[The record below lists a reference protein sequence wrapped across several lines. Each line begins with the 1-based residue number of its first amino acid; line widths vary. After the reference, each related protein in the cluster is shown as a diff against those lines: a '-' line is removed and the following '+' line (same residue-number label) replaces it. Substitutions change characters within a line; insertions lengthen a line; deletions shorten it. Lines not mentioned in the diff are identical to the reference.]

1 MHRLPLAFAL
11 AMSVMAGQLSPAM
24 AMPRGD
30 TPHGAAGPIFVPAGG
45 CHADT
50 RTHLVPEFGRPA
62 PHRHRRDCA
71 PVAAEAPRRA
81 ADCHRD
87 AREHVVPGRGRVY
100 HRHVGPDCEIR
111 VIRRSSSRSPD

>member
-1 MHRLPLAFAL
+1 MHRIPLALAL
-11 AMSVMAGQLSPAM
+11 AMSVMAGPVLAAS
-24 AMPRGD
+24 AMPRAG
-30 TPHGAAGPIFVPAGG
+30 TPDIAAGPIFVPAGG

-50 RTHLVPEFGRPA
+50 RTHFVPEFGRSV

-71 PVAAEAPRRA
+71 PVAAEAPGRPV
-81 ADCHRD
+81 DCHRD
-87 AREHVVPGRGRVY
+87 AREHFVPGYGRVY